1 MGVHVCWNWTLKIQR
16 VPCHANYT
24 LISGI
29 QKNLKLQNTGTWS
42 TYYQMKKGSLKKL
55 CTLLFQVW
63 EILEKAK
70 QNSGDRKPE
79 VEERE

>member
-1 MGVHVCWNWTLKIQR
+1 
-16 VPCHANYT
+16 
-24 LISGI
+24 
-29 QKNLKLQNTGTWS
+29 
-42 TYYQMKKGSLKKL
+42 MKEGSLKKL